1 MKSIFKV
8 LMIISLIVIGLITLI
23 TVCLA
28 ILANKSVVPKD
39 YQTTVSTGGVIEK
52 KYMANGKHEV
62 SVHEQIV
69 LQEFEKILVYYPSDL
84 EQSSKRFPVIVLC
97 NGSGTPLSRYST
109 LARHFAS
116 WGFIVIGT
124 EEKYSWNARGAE
136 ICLQYLERLDK
147 NDTIDDTKSLF
158 FHKVDFDHVGI
169 VGHSQGGVGVI
180 NAITA
185 TEHRLTY
192 KAAVSLSPTNKKL
205 AKDLFWNYD
214 ESKIQAP
221 ILLLAGE
228 GGGDDWVITS
238 EQLNQIYDGIH
249 CCKLKA
255 RRRNTHH
262 GETLY
267 TASGYVVAWFR
278 WLLYGDIKAAEAFTG
293 RNPEIL
299 TNDNY
304 AEQRID
310 FDCIQPLNEH

>member
-1 MKSIFKV
+1 MKSIFKI
-8 LMIISLIVIGLITLI
+8 LSIISLVVVGLIALVA
-23 TVCLA
+23 VCLV
-28 ILANKSVVPKD
+28 ILANRPAAPKD
-39 YQTTVSTGGVIEK
+39 YQTTVSVSGTIEK
-52 KYMANGKHEV
+52 KYMANGEHEV
-62 SVHEQIV
+62 SFHEQVV

-84 EQSSKRFPVIVLC
+84 EHSSKRFPVIVIC

-124 EEKYSWNARGAE
+124 EEKYSWNAVCAE
-136 ICLQYLERLDK
+136 ICLQYLERVDK
-147 NDTIDDTKSLF
+147 NDTIDNTKSLF
-158 FHKVDFDHVGI
+158 FHKIDFGHVGI

-180 NAITA
+180 NAITE

-205 AKDLFWNYD
+205 ANDLFWNYD

-228 GGGDDWVITS
+228 GGGDDWVISS
-238 EQLNQIYDGIH
+238 EELDQIYDNIH

-255 RRRNTHH
+255 RRRNTVH

-267 TASGYVVAWFR
+267 TTAGYVVAWFR
-278 WLLYGDIKAAEAFTG
+278 WLLYGDITAAEAFIG
-293 RNPEIL
+293 KNPELLI
-299 TNDNY
+299 NDNY
-304 AEQRID
+304 TDQRID
-310 FDCIQPLNEH
+310 SDCFKPLNEG